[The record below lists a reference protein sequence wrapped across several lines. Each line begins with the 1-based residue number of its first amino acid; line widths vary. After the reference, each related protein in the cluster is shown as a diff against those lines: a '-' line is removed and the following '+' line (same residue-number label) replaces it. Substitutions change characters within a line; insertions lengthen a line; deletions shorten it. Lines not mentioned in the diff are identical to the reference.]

1 MYSVIAFDA
10 MRTDEEHLLATP
22 VKMGSFTS
30 PYIQWHVKKKFV
42 HHLISE
48 KLDKRLW
55 SSLGDAVIHGHE

>member
-30 PYIQWHVKKKFV
+30 PYIQWHVKK
-42 HHLISE
+42 IRAS
-48 KLDKRLW
+48 LDFRKT
-55 SSLGDAVIHGHE
+55 